1 MLKKSFLAMACCAVL
16 GAATPA
22 LAQQAGNG
30 TLRFQANGEE
40 LALKG
45 FQAPKLT
52 KDGWKV
58 KFNHIYVVLSDVT
71 AYQTSTPYA
80 ADKGGAIMAKTQVSL
95 PGVHVVDLV
104 KGAGKDG
111 LVTVGKAK
119 APAGHYNAISWK
131 MDKAAKGPAAG
142 YTTVFVGKASKGGKT
157 VNFQLGSDEVVSYH
171 CGEYVGDER
180 KGILKAGSKADVE
193 MTFHLDHIF
202 GNAELGAADEM
213 NKGALGF
220 EPFAKGG
227 KQRISLKD
235 LHIGH
240 SGEGHCHVQWH

>member
-1 MLKKSFLAMACCAVL
+1 MLKKSFLAAACCAAL
-16 GAATPA
+16 ASAAPA
-22 LAQQAGNG
+22 LAHGDTG

-45 FQAPKLT
+45 FQAPKLS
-52 KDGWKV
+52 KDGWSI
-58 KFNHIYVVLSDVT
+58 KFSNVYVVLSDIT
-71 AYQTSTPYA
+71 AYQASPPYA
-80 ADKGGAIMAKTQVSL
+80 ANKGGAIMASKQVSL

-111 LVTVGKAK
+111 LVQVGKVK
-119 APAGHYNAISWK
+119 APAGHYNAVSWK
-131 MDKAAKGPAAG
+131 MDKATKGPAAG
-142 YTTVFVGKASKGGKT
+142 YTTVFVGKASKNGKT
-157 VNFQLGSDEVVSYH
+157 VNFQLASDEVVSYR

-180 KGILKAGSKADVE
+180 KGFLKAGGMADAE

-202 GNAELGAADEM
+202 GNAELGEQDAM
-213 NKGALGF
+213 NMGALGF

-227 KQRISLKD
+227 KQRISLKN

-240 SGEGHCHVQWH
+240 SGEGHCNVQWH

>member
-1 MLKKSFLAMACCAVL
+1 MFKPSLLAIACCL
-16 GAATPA
+16 SLSTAAPA
-22 LAQQAGNG
+22 LAQSSNG

-58 KFNHIYVVLSDVT
+58 TFKHIYVVLNDIT
-71 AYQTSTPYA
+71 AYQATPPYA
-80 ADKGGAIMAKTQVSL
+80 AEKGGPITAQTQVTL

-111 LVTVGKAK
+111 LVSVGKIQ
-119 APAGHYNAISWK
+119 APAGHYNALSWK

-180 KGILKAGSKADVE
+180 KGILKAGGKADVE

-227 KQRISLKD
+227 KQRIALKD